1 MKALT
6 VMLVFAAAVVSTP
19 SFAVVKCVPTPGG
32 GMCCWDTEVDGPFK
46 PLNC

>member
-6 VMLVFAAAVVSTP
+6 MMLVFATAVMSTP
-19 SFAVVKCVPTPGG
+19 SFAATKCVPTTGG
-32 GMCCWDTEVDGPFK
+32 GMCCWDTEKEGPFK